1 MAGHPRQGAA
11 GQPSAKPT
19 AVLLYIFRRLLN
31 VVVMLLVVATI
42 TFGIFFL
49 VPWLQHTDPVLRYVG
64 KNANPVAIAGIKVK
78 LGLDKPIY
86 EQFWLYLKG
95 LVAGRSYSNGPDTTW
110 CPAPCMGISTQT
122 QTPVWGQLTGDFP
135 VTAWLAAGA
144 ATIWLVF
151 GVGTGVLSALRK
163 RSVIDRAAMVT
174 ALAGV
179 SLPVYFTGLVAS
191 ALFIYNLGWLPESNP
206 NVSLGSDPGAW
217 LQNMLLPWITLAFLF
232 AATYARLTRATML
245 DVLGEDYIRT
255 ARAKGLGE
263 GTVIGK
269 HAMRATMTPILTVFG
284 MDLGGLLGGAILTEN
299 VFNLHG
305 LGYDAL
311 NGITKNDLPMI
322 MGVTLFAAFFIV
334 MANLIVDLFYAVVDP
349 RVRLA

>member
-1 MAGHPRQGAA
+1 M
-11 GQPSAKPT
+11 
-19 AVLLYIFRRLLN
+19 LLYILRRLLN

-49 VPWLQHTDPVLRYVG
+49 VPLLQHTDPVMRYIG

-78 LGLDKPIY
+78 LGLDKPVY

-95 LVAGRSYSNGPDTTW
+95 LVVGRDYANGNDVIH
-110 CPAPCMGISTQT
+110 CPAPCFGISTQT
-122 QTPVWGQLTGDFP
+122 QTPVWPTLLHDVTVTGS
-135 VTAWLAAGA
+135 LAAGA
-144 ATIWLVF
+144 AVLWLVF
-151 GVGTGVLSALRK
+151 GVGTGVVSALRK
-163 RSVIDRAAMVT
+163 RTAIDRVAMVT

-179 SLPVYFTGLVAS
+179 SLPVYFTGLAAS
-191 ALFIYNLGWLPESNP
+191 ALFVYNLGWLQPTNP
-206 NVSLGSDPGAW
+206 DVTFTSDPGAW
-217 LQNMLLPWITLAFLF
+217 FQGMLLPWITLAFLF

-255 ARAKGLGE
+255 ARAKGLPE
-263 GTVIGK
+263 RTVIGK
-269 HAMRATMTPILTVFG
+269 HAMRSTLTPIMTVFG

-305 LGYDAL
+305 LGFDAL

-334 MANLIVDLFYAVVDP
+334 MANLIVDLLYAVVDP